1 MKEVSIFKP
10 KAGTPFWHLISE
22 PFWQLIPYEGG
33 YATIVELQKGNPYSA
48 ATIHKYIKY
57 AVIDKELFLLLRDSS
72 NRETL
77 KRALINSLDMA

>member
-1 MKEVSIFKP
+1 MKNWKRYVKEVSIFKP
-10 KAGTPFWHLISE
+10 KAGT

>member
-10 KAGTPFWHLISE
+10 KAGT